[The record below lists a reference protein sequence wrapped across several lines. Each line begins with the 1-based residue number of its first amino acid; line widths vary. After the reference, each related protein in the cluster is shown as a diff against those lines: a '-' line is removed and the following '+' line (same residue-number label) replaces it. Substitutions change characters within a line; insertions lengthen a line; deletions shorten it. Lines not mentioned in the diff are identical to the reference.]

1 MSLVKSQA
9 LYSVRT
15 QVDAGALLSV
25 PVLSNAINYVRKGV
39 GFYGKYF

>member
-1 MSLVKSQA
+1 MSLVIFQA

-15 QVDAGALLSV
+15 QVDAGALLLV

-39 GFYGKYF
+39 GFYGQYF